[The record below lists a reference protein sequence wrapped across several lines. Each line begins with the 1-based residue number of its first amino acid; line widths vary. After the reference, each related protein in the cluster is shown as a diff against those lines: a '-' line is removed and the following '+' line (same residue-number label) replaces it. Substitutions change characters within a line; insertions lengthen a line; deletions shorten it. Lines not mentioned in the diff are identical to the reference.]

1 MSIPPPPINV
11 LKKMWADVET
21 LFTPVA
27 ALAQPDENNNHCV
40 QRLQF
45 LTQTYGAERVS
56 FYVRA
61 DFERFLLDVA
71 VAEIRSSPCMTS
83 DFFLRCHD
91 RVEPGTPSGSTI
103 ASRAHLRE
111 TLLRDY
117 INYTAVFP
125 RIRQYAFSSG
135 VESHLYVRPFVVDQH
150 SCRHEFETFLRQ
162 NEGLHLNIA
171 CYRVFKYLEDA
182 FDYV

>member
-1 MSIPPPPINV
+1 
-11 LKKMWADVET
+11 MWADVET
-21 LFTPVA
+21 LFSPVA
-27 ALAQPDENNNHCV
+27 ALSLPDENNNHCV

-45 LTQTYGAERVS
+45 LTQTYGAERVD
-56 FYVRA
+56 FYVRV
-61 DFERFLLDVA
+61 DFERFLVDVA
-71 VAEIRSSPCMTS
+71 VAEIRSSPRMTS

-91 RVEPGTPSGSTI
+91 RVEPGTPPGSTI
-103 ASRAHLRE
+103 ASRAYLRE
-111 TLLRDY
+111 TLLRDH
-117 INYTAVFP
+117 INYAAVFP

-135 VESHLYVRPFVVDQH
+135 FESHPSVRPFVADQH

-171 CYRVFKYLEDA
+171 CYRVFKHVDDA